1 MTDQDDNTHS
11 PTLATEPLA
20 LRLSEGLGPN
30 AQTVERW
37 YCVSREGMA
46 TLCTCEEDAK
56 IEAAN
61 AQQNYPLNGPY
72 RAVQMVDS
80 AHVTNLLAALQ
91 WYADGMHFDK
101 ANPDAWDTVS
111 GEPQNWWCDEAGT
124 ATVEDGS
131 IAAMT
136 LRGELTAAQ
145 IQALD

>member
-1 MTDQDDNTHS
+1 MTDSTQQHDERRPAGGSRVDRGE
-11 PTLATEPLA
+11 A
-20 LRLSEGLGPN
+20 
-30 AQTVERW
+30 RW

-80 AHVTNLLAALQ
+80 ARVTDLLAALQ
-91 WYADGMHFDK
+91 FYAAREHFILSDD
-101 ANPDAWDTVS
+101 NAWDTVS
-111 GEPQNWWCDEAGT
+111 CEPQNWWCDEAGT

-131 IAAMT
+131 LAAMT

>member
-1 MTDQDDNTHS
+1 MNKE
-11 PTLATEPLA
+11 TEAGRGAVVGQVDRPVRPA
-20 LRLSEGLGPN
+20 AE
-30 AQTVERW
+30 ARW
-37 YCVSREGMA
+37 YCLSREGMA
-46 TLCTCEEDAK
+46 TLCVDEEDAQ
-56 IEAAN
+56 AN
-61 AQQNYPLNGPY
+61 ARHCDLAWPKGAPH
-72 RAVQMVDS
+72 RAVQLVDS
-80 AHVTNLLAALQ
+80 AHVTDMLAALQ

-101 ANPDAWDTVS
+101 AIPDAWDTVS

>member
-1 MTDQDDNTHS
+1 MYETTDDSRQPGAGRADR
-11 PTLATEPLA
+11 PVRPAA
-20 LRLSEGLGPN
+20 V
-30 AQTVERW
+30 ARW
-37 YCVSREGMA
+37 YCLSREGMA
-46 TLCTCEEDAK
+46 TLCTDEENAK
-56 IEAAN
+56 EVAAESFVL
-61 AQQNYPLNGPY
+61 YPQNGPY
-72 RAVQMVDS
+72 RAVQMVDG